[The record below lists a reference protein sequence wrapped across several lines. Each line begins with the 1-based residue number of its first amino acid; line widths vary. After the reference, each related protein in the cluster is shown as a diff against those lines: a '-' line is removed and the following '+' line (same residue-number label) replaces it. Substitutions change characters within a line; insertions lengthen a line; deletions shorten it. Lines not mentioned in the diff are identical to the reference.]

1 MDFSSIKTGIDAVAR
16 FINLTH
22 SVTAHAKSASY
33 ADLAKLTTVEPL
45 TIVSPDCMN
54 LEYMPAIAQACQ
66 SLYAS
71 YYLQTFDI
79 LANLNSIE
87 TVKTLEKLN
96 PNRDSTGFLLIDDL
110 KNRTESNSFDA
121 MQYGLP
127 TKTHKLRTEA
137 FDSEGLHDTV
147 NLAVGRMYD
156 VSMSTKD
163 VAGVAVTNKLRVAI
177 RLMPLVAN
185 NSTIMAVLGQ
195 GTVDS
200 TWSERIRGILS
211 GRLSAIR
218 DGILCQDLIDERMK
232 AAIQDDMDLGVKI
245 HQRVSTNRKFGVLTN
260 NPSLATAS
268 NIVVIPEDVAAQLE
282 YKAGKL
288 SDYNS
293 RQKIFE
299 SGYAMILVVVNRVN
313 ARVTFYVRGQADYA
327 VLNRKDIEGYAKGK
341 GPDVMEMLR
350 AMQTASFSSF

>member
-16 FINLTH
+16 FVNLTH
-22 SVTAHAKSASY
+22 SVTAHAKTASY

-87 TVKTLEKLN
+87 VIKTLEKLN
-96 PNRDSTGFLLIDDL
+96 PTRDSTGFLLIDDL
-110 KNRTESNSFDA
+110 KNRNEANAAD
-121 MQYGLP
+121 MQYSLP
-127 TKTHKLRTEA
+127 TKGMTLRTEA
-137 FDSEGLHDTV
+137 SDNEGLHDPV
-147 NLAVGRMYD
+147 NMAVGRLYD
-156 VSMSTKD
+156 VSMNTKD
-163 VAGVAVTNKLRVAI
+163 VAGVSTTNKLRVAI
-177 RLMPLVAN
+177 RLMPLVAT
-185 NSTIMAVLGQ
+185 NSTIMAVMGQ

-200 TWSERIRGILS
+200 TWSERIRGVLS

-218 DGILCQDLIDERMK
+218 DGVMCQDLIDERMK
-232 AAIQDDMDLGVKI
+232 SAIQDDMDLGMKI

-288 SDYNS
+288 SDFNA
-293 RQKIFE
+293 RQKIFDA
-299 SGYAMILVVVNRVN
+299 GYAMIIVVVNRVN
-313 ARVTFYVRGQADYA
+313 ARVTFYVRGQSDFA

-350 AMQTASFSSF
+350 SMQTASFSSF